1 MVTWLKKHSRGLNFF
16 GGIFILL
23 ITMLLYFWTTT
34 QSEVVATTGKSA
46 QEKRMDRSVRGHSNI
61 ITRKSQKSKDM
72 SVFSKKL
79 KNSKQAENFLLF
91 LMILGFGMVLYSL
104 YSKYKEQKKL
114 S

>member
-1 MVTWLKKHSRGLNFF
+1 MVTWFKKHSRGLNFF

-34 QSEVVATTGKSA
+34 QSEVVASTGKSA

-79 KNSKQAENFLLF
+79 KNNFSALPRWLTLCF
-91 LMILGFGMVLYSL
+91 SASVNWAKVFFNDS
-104 YSKYKEQKKL
+104 
-114 S
+114 